1 MHPWND
7 TFYNYCQLFVKGE
20 ANFHN
25 GAFHLMDNAYIEAA
39 SADIDNFI
47 VYMGTNSG
55 FNIKGNTNWDKY
67 GEDFRGKYD
76 HQGFAASGTKAY
88 VRLGGTTTVSERMYA
103 LVLTGNITY
112 AINNLVDL
120 GANNSGVKPTHEFRT
135 GTIEADFNKLA
146 VTPKTKANECGATWK
161 TNPPTEMNNVWTYA
175 FEDNKVYGDYDMNDV
190 VLKVREDESDASK
203 LIVTLVAAGC
213 EYDNKVYLGSTLIT
227 WGGKSEVHEALGV
240 DKRTIVNTGWASA
253 TPVSTVIAKPSN
265 FDFQTADFKIVP
277 TIKGKDAEAID
288 IAKNGAPYGIVVPI
302 NWQYPTERTNIC
314 DAYDED
320 GHSFRSWS
328 KSANH
333 SDATDWYNNPTRNVM
348 NVYNE

>member
-1 MHPWND
+1 
-7 TFYNYCQLFVKGE
+7 
-20 ANFHN
+20 
-25 GAFHLMDNAYIEAA
+25 
-39 SADIDNFI
+39 
-47 VYMGTNSG
+47 
-55 FNIKGNTNWDKY
+55 
-67 GEDFRGKYD
+67 
-76 HQGFAASGTKAY
+76 
-88 VRLGGTTTVSERMYA
+88 
-103 LVLTGNITY
+103 
-112 AINNLVDL
+112 
-120 GANNSGVKPTHEFRT
+120 
-135 GTIEADFNKLA
+135 
-146 VTPKTKANECGATWK
+146 
-161 TNPPTEMNNVWTYA
+161 MNNVWTYA

-265 FDFQTADFKIVP
+265 FDFQAADFKIVP
-277 TIKGKDAEAID
+277 TIKGEDAEAID
-288 IAKNGAPYGIVVPI
+288 IAKNGAPYGIVVPV

-328 KSANH
+328 RSANH
-333 SDATDWYNNPTRNVM
+333 SVATDWYNNPTGNVM